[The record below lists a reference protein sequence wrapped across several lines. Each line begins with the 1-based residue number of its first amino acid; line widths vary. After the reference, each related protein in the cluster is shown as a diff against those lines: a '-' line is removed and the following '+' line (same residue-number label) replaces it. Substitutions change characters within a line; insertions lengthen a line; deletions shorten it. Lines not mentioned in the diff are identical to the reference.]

1 MILWQNNRSFGAA
14 RKHGIFVRYVNRQVP
29 FTPPE
34 GGKKMKQ
41 SRKVVILAA
50 ALCFAG
56 FTASA
61 GAATLKASHQWPG
74 GKGDVRDE
82 MVQIIAK
89 EVEKAGVDLT
99 IKIYPGKSLFKP
111 KEQWNAMVKGQLDI
125 SAFPLDYA
133 SGRHPQFSAT
143 LMPGLVKNHDHA
155 KRLNSSPFMDDIK
168 KIINDAGVVVLADA
182 WLAGGFASKKN
193 CILEPES
200 IKGQVTRAAG
210 PAFEKMLAGAGAS
223 ISSMSSSAIY
233 QAMQT
238 GVLDA
243 ANTSSG
249 SFVSYRIYEQ
259 VKCLTAPGDYALWF
273 MYEPILMSKKSWD
286 KLNKAQQDALMAAG
300 KKAEEYMFA
309 EAKGLDSKMVDIFTK
324 AGVQVVTMTAEQ
336 AAAWRAIANETSYK
350 SFAEGVP
357 GGKELIEKALAVE

>member
-1 MILWQNNRSFGAA
+1 MKTRKLLLAGA
-14 RKHGIFVRYVNRQVP
+14 V
-29 FTPPE
+29 
-34 GGKKMKQ
+34 
-41 SRKVVILAA
+41 LAA
-50 ALCFAG
+50 LVG
-56 FTASA
+56 L
-61 GAATLKASHQWPG
+61 AATSSYAETLKASHQWPG

-89 EVEKAGVDLT
+89 EMAKADVGVDV
-99 IKIYPGKSLFKP
+99 KVYPGRSLFKP
-111 KEQWNAMVKGQLDI
+111 KAQWDAMVKGQLDI

-155 KRLNSSPFMDDIK
+155 TRLNKSPFMADIK
-168 KIINDAGVVVLADA
+168 KIINDAGVVVLSDA

-193 CILEPES
+193 CIMGPETM
-200 IKGQVTRAAG
+200 KGQVTRAAG
-210 PAFEKMLAGAGAS
+210 PAFEQMLVGAGAS

-259 VKCLTAPGDYALWF
+259 VKCLTAPGEHALWF

-286 KLNKAQQDALMAAG
+286 KLNKKQQDAMMAAG
-300 KKAEEYMFA
+300 KVAEDYMTSQ
-309 EAKGLDSKMVDIFTK
+309 AKGLDDKLVSVFKK
-324 AGVQVVTMTAEQ
+324 NGVEVVTMTADQ
-336 AAAWRAIANETSYK
+336 ATAWREIANRTSYK
-350 SFAEGVP
+350 IFAEKVP
-357 GGKELIEKALAVE
+357 GGKELIAKALAVE